1 MPVFNT
7 YQKSHNIY
15 DCFLYR
21 GGISGSGFNK
31 QGVGDAQG
39 TGNPQGDGETTGG
52 VVPLFMQVAM
62 LLAVGLT
69 MEYLDSE
76 QMMRVHV
83 WHMLLSAFQGPFHTN
98 LLGRRAGRGQG
109 PRFALFGFGKT

>member
-1 MPVFNT
+1 M
-7 YQKSHNIY
+7 
-15 DCFLYR
+15 
-21 GGISGSGFNK
+21 
-31 QGVGDAQG
+31 GDAQG
-39 TGNPQGDGETTGG
+39 TGIPQGDGDTTGG
-52 VVPLFMQVAM
+52 VFPLFMQVA
-62 LLAVGLT
+62 LLVAVGLT

-98 LLGRRAGRGQG
+98 LLGRGAGRGQV